1 MEAYLGTW
9 HRVCSAQNLGSF
21 ARIADSKSYVV
32 VSQEEG
38 TNPPVFS
45 WRFGANLESLRVG
58 YTTTTSTTVPPTS
71 VSSAGT
77 QFIPLQVSCGLGSG
91 SGTLRTDG
99 VISLTLL
106 QSSGLLATVVYRTL
120 DADTI
125 AVSIVEV
132 HEKGDASTILN
143 GFLFR
148 VPGPSSTSSSQ
159 APY

>member
-1 MEAYLGTW
+1 M
-9 HRVCSAQNLGSF
+9 
-21 ARIADSKSYVV
+21 ADSKSYVV
-32 VSQEEG
+32 VSEEEASS
-38 TNPPVFS
+38 PPCFT

-58 YTTTTSTTVPPTS
+58 YTTTTSTAVPPTS

-132 HEKGDASTILN
+132 HEKGDASTVLN

-148 VPGPSSTSSSQ
+148 VPGSHKGASSSSSSSL